1 MYLDDIDQKEREKI
15 GRTIIDMKA
24 GYETLRNFL
33 FLIDENED
41 AIAER
46 MEGASKLFDVFGMWI
61 RGEDPSYIGESI
73 FQDDEE
79 CIQKILAIVGIDDEI
94 I

>member
-1 MYLDDIDQKEREKI
+1 MYLEDFDQIEREKI
-15 GRTIIDMKA
+15 GQIIINMKT

-33 FLIDENED
+33 FLIDENEE

-46 MEGASKLFDVFGMWI
+46 IDGASELFDVFGMWI
-61 RGEDPSYIGESI
+61 RGEDLSYIGESI

>member
-1 MYLDDIDQKEREKI
+1 MFIEDIEQKEREKI

-33 FLIDENED
+33 FLMDENGE

-46 MEGASKLFDVFGMWI
+46 AEGASELFDAFGMWI
-61 RGEDPSYIGESI
+61 RGEDLSYIGECL

-79 CIQKILAIVGIDDEI
+79 CIKKILAIVGIDNEI